1 MNALLSPYEFK
12 RLCLAFSY
20 LQITLLFVGC
30 QNSSP
35 RISTGSNVDRLMEIY
50 PELHQGRFVVI
61 ADFQNPNH
69 MQLFQLISTSG
80 RASFIFEPGRGRRE
94 TGAAC
99 GLFTSYANDDT
110 LVISNDKASHWHMKR
125 NWREF
130 DLLMLS
136 AHTTNRDVT
145 LHISIEAG
153 PPGVYPAEETIV
165 PMDRGWNHV
174 RLDLAEA
181 AEHLPVDDVRK
192 ITLTLSGSDKII
204 DLRLDDI
211 ILTSNRK
218 ELFGDSTNTTGNL
231 YIQQV
236 GRRWRIGA
244 GGKFELTF
252 ANGQIVGWY
261 NLSTDPYRLH
271 NLVTGTILGPE
282 PVVLDDQKRLN
293 RDFSSL
299 GKVVVSHPKIIEM
312 NSVRIVVVSDW
323 RFVNHPKNPLLD
335 RPFQRW
341 MYTIYPTGQIFVAVE
356 ATSATDS
363 FNPEQMGLSV
373 SGANPAKN
381 PVQTFV
387 NTIASDGENGNENQP
402 IFAWMRDTAVNT
414 TMLFI
419 PLHATDIIEQIDST
433 RESVSF
439 VAVDVPG
446 LKNIKRWI
454 SQLCL
459 TTSSELSKEL
469 AVMRATAFQHPPMPE
484 LEFGSFVPTE
494 SIAGSGMTVHGF
506 NPATGCYVIKPEN
519 GMVRFVLD
527 HKQQWFTP
535 TFKIP
540 DPHNRKVSVYI
551 NHMIYKNIARDRD
564 GNLIFQL
571 LEPLQKRTLVDVLFR
586 PAISP

>member
-1 MNALLSPYEFK
+1 M
-12 RLCLAFSY
+12 
-20 LQITLLFVGC
+20 QIVSGKCKSTFQMFFLVTLIFVGC
-30 QNSSP
+30 QNSGQQ
-35 RISTGSNVDRLMEIY
+35 ISTGSNIDRLMEVY
-50 PELHQGRFVVI
+50 SELKQGRFVVI
-61 ADFQNPNH
+61 ADFQNPKH

-80 RASFIFEPGRGRRE
+80 RASFTLDPGRGRRE
-94 TGAAC
+94 TGTAC
-99 GLFTSYANDDT
+99 GLFTSHANDDT
-110 LVISNDKASHWHMKR
+110 LVISNDKASQWHMKR
-125 NWREF
+125 NWSEF
-130 DLLMLS
+130 DLFMLS
-136 AHTTNRDVT
+136 AYTTNRDVT
-145 LHISIEAG
+145 LHIRIEAG
-153 PPGVYPAEETIV
+153 PPETYPALETIV
-165 PMDRGWNHV
+165 PMERGWNHV

-181 AEHLPVDDVRK
+181 AERLPIDDVRK
-192 ITLTLSGSDKII
+192 ILLTLSGSDKII

-218 ELFGDSTNTTGNL
+218 ELFGDSTTTTGEL

-271 NLVTGTILGPE
+271 NLVTGTMLGPE
-282 PVVLDDQKRLN
+282 PVILDNQKRLN

-323 RFVNHPKNPLLD
+323 RFVDHPKNPLLD

-356 ATSATDS
+356 ATSATDT

-373 SGANPAKN
+373 SGANLTKN

-387 NTIASDGENGNENQP
+387 NTTVKDGKENQP
-402 IFAWMRDTAVNT
+402 VFAWMRDTAANAS
-414 TMLFI
+414 MLYI
-419 PLHATDIIEQIDST
+419 PLHAIDIIEQIDSA

-439 VAVDVPG
+439 VAVDEPG

-454 SQLCL
+454 GQLFL
-459 TTSSELSKEL
+459 TTSTELSNEF
-469 AVMRATAFQHPPMPE
+469 AVALATAFQHPPMPE

-494 SIAGSGMTVHGF
+494 SIPGSGMTVNGF
-506 NPATGCYVIKPEN
+506 NPATGCYVIQPEN
-519 GMVRFVLD
+519 GMVRRILD
-527 HKQQWFTP
+527 YEQHWFTP
-535 TFKIP
+535 IFKIP

-571 LEPLQKRTLVDVLFR
+571 LEPLQKRTLVEVLFQPSLR
-586 PAISP
+586 P

>member
-1 MNALLSPYEFK
+1 MLLVSGKSKSIFQ
-12 RLCLAFSY
+12 LFLLVIFMLAS
-20 LQITLLFVGC
+20 C

-35 RISTGSNVDRLMEIY
+35 RIGTGSIVDRMMEIY
-50 PELHQGRFVVI
+50 PELSQGRFVVI
-61 ADFQNPNH
+61 ADFQNPKH
-69 MQLFQLISTSG
+69 MQLFQLISNSG
-80 RASFIFEPGRGRRE
+80 RASFTFDSKRGRRE

-110 LVISNDKASHWHMKR
+110 LVISNDNASQWHMKR

-130 DLLMLS
+130 DLFILS
-136 AHTTNRDVT
+136 AYTTNRDVT
-145 LHISIEAG
+145 LHIKIEAG
-153 PPGVYPAEETIV
+153 PPETYPAMETIV
-165 PMDRGWNHV
+165 PMERGWNHV

-181 AEHLPVDDVRK
+181 AERLPIDDVRK
-192 ITLTLSGSDKII
+192 IKLTLSGSDKII
-204 DLRLDDI
+204 ELRLDDI

-218 ELFGDSTNTTGNL
+218 ELFGDSTNTTGVL

-282 PVVLDDQKRLN
+282 PVILDNQKRLN
-293 RDFSSL
+293 RDFFSL

-356 ATSATDS
+356 ATSATNT
-363 FNPEQMGLSV
+363 FNPEQMGLSI
-373 SGANPAKN
+373 SAANITKN

-387 NTIASDGENGNENQP
+387 NTNTTEGKENQP
-402 IFAWMRDTAVNT
+402 IFAWIRDTSTNAA
-414 TMLFI
+414 MLYI

-433 RESVSF
+433 RENVSF
-439 VAVDVPG
+439 VAVDEHG

-454 SQLCL
+454 GQLFL
-459 TTSSELSKEL
+459 TTSAELSNEF
-469 AVMRATAFQHPPMPE
+469 AVARATAFQQPPMPE

-494 SIAGSGMTVHGF
+494 SIPGSGLTVHGF

-519 GMVRFVLD
+519 GMVRMILD
-527 HKQQWFTP
+527 PTQHWFTP
-535 TFKIP
+535 TFKIT

-571 LEPLQKRTLVDVLFR
+571 LEPIEKRTLVEVLFQPSIR
-586 PAISP
+586 P

>member
-1 MNALLSPYEFK
+1 MQMIYGKCKSSFQMLF
-12 RLCLAFSY
+12 
-20 LQITLLFVGC
+20 IVTLLFTGC
-30 QNSSP
+30 QNPSP
-35 RISTGSNVDRLMEIY
+35 RISTGSNVDRLMEVY

-61 ADFQNPNH
+61 ADFQNPKH
-69 MQLFQLISTSG
+69 MQLFQLNSTSG
-80 RASFIFEPGRGRRE
+80 RASFTFDPRKGRRK

-99 GLFTSYANDDT
+99 GMFTSHANDDT
-110 LVISNDKASHWHMKR
+110 LVISNDKASQWHMKR

-130 DLLMLS
+130 DLLLLS
-136 AHTTNRDVT
+136 AYTTNRDVT
-145 LHISIEAG
+145 LHIRIEAG
-153 PPGVYPAEETIV
+153 PPQAYPAVETIV
-165 PMDRGWNHV
+165 PMEHGWNHV

-181 AEHLPVDDVRK
+181 AESLPIDDIRNIK
-192 ITLTLSGSDKII
+192 LTMSGSDNII

-218 ELFGDSTNTTGNL
+218 DLFGDSTNTTGEP

-252 ANGQIVGWY
+252 ANGQIVQWY

-271 NLVTGTILGPE
+271 NLVTGTMLGPE
-282 PVVLDDQKRLN
+282 PVILGNQNRLN

-299 GKVVVSHPKIIEM
+299 GKVVISHPKIIEM

-341 MYTIYPTGQIFVAVE
+341 MYTIYPSGQLFVAVE
-356 ATSATDS
+356 TTAATDT

-387 NTIASDGENGNENQP
+387 NTIATDVKENQP
-402 IFAWMRDTAVNT
+402 VFAWIRNTAVNAS
-414 TMLFI
+414 MLFI

-439 VAVDVPG
+439 VAVDESG
-446 LKNIKRWI
+446 LNNIKRWI
-454 SQLCL
+454 SQLFL
-459 TTSSELSKEL
+459 TTSSELTNEL
-469 AVMRATAFQHPPMPE
+469 AVIRATTFHYPPMPE

-494 SIAGSGMTVHGF
+494 SISGSGMTVNGF
-506 NPATGCYVIKPEN
+506 NPATGCYVIKPQN
-519 GMVRFVLD
+519 GMVRMILD
-527 HKQQWFTP
+527 HTQHWFTP

-540 DPHNRKVSVYI
+540 DPHNRKVSVYV
-551 NHMIYKNIARDRD
+551 NHIIYKNIARDRD

-571 LEPLQKRTLVDVLFR
+571 LEPLQKRTLVEVLFQPSLR
-586 PAISP
+586 P